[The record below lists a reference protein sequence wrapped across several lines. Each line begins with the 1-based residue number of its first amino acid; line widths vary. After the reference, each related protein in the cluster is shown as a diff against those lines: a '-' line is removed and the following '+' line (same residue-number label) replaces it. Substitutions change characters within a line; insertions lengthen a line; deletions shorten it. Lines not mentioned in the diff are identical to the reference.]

1 MDDILD
7 MINSLLK
14 AFDEWKT
21 AKDLDEAYA
30 LERKLDNLRLMMGY
44 RFDDLRSLARA
55 ARELD
60 RYISYYET
68 QQDLTESISCT
79 DGLMASSLEEV
90 FTEAPQ

>member
-14 AFDEWKT
+14 AFDLWKT
-21 AKDLDEAYA
+21 DKTLDEAQA

-44 RFDDLRSLARA
+44 RFDDLRSLTRA

-60 RYISYYET
+60 RYITSAEM
-68 QQDLTESISCT
+68 QQDLEDSGFSA
-79 DGLMASSLEEV
+79 DSLIPAKIGDV
-90 FTEAPQ
+90 FEHH

>member
-14 AFDEWKT
+14 AFDSWKT
-21 AKDLDEAYA
+21 DKTLDEAYA

-60 RYISYYET
+60 RYISSYET
-68 QQDLTESISCT
+68 Q
-79 DGLMASSLEEV
+79 
-90 FTEAPQ
+90 